1 LSTLTKVLI
10 VLLTIASIFLCGI
23 VVTYVASAENFKE
36 KYDTASRQLRT
47 ARQNED
53 TATDQFNELKKRTDE
68 EKLKLS
74 GDIGALQQQVT
85 ALKANLTKIEIERDT
100 ALRKEGNWAS
110 ITKELTATNDNQ
122 RQLLENALDGQ
133 KNLNAELIKERKQL
147 DDATAALLEKSAI
160 IAQLEGKLKGMI
172 EDNALLQNT
181 LDKYL
186 RQYGKAFAQPSPVTK
201 VREAVQI
208 APPVTDI
215 DLKGSLTA
223 VDLKN
228 HLAELS
234 IGAADGVKEGMRFH
248 TTRESKFVCDVVI
261 LEVEPDKSVGW
272 LELLQEQ
279 PQNQPRAGDV
289 VSTNL

>member
-228 HLAELS
+228 QLAELS

-248 TTRESKFVCDVVI
+248 TTRGSAFVCDVVI

-279 PQNQPRAGDV
+279 PQNQPRAGDA
-289 VSTNL
+289 VSTSL

>member
-1 LSTLTKVLI
+1 MSTLTKVLI
-10 VLLTIASIFLCGI
+10 VLLTIASFFLCGI
-23 VVTYVASAENFKE
+23 VVTYVASADNYKK
-36 KYDTASRQLRT
+36 KYDSLRSQYQTAQDKKEDAETQLN
-47 ARQNED
+47 A
-53 TATDQFNELKKRTDE
+53 LKTRTDE
-68 EKLKLS
+68 EKLKLNGEIS
-74 GDIGALQQQVT
+74 QRTQEVA

-110 ITKELTATNDNQ
+110 ITKDLTATNDNQ

-133 KNLNAELIKERKQL
+133 KKLNAELIKERRQL
-147 DDATAALLEKSAI
+147 DDTTAALLEKSAI
-160 IAQLEGKLKGMI
+160 IAQLEGKLRGLI
-172 EDNALLQNT
+172 EEGTTLQNT

-186 RQYGKAFAQPSPVTK
+186 RQYGKAFVQPSPVTR
-201 VREAVQI
+201 VREAVRV

-215 DLKGSLTA
+215 DLKGSLIA

-228 HLAELS
+228 HLAEIS

-261 LEVEPDKSVGW
+261 LEVEPEKAVGW

-279 PQNQPRAGDV
+279 PQNQPRAGDA

>member
-1 LSTLTKVLI
+1 MSTLTKVLI

-23 VVTYVASAENFKE
+23 VVTYVASADNFRD

-47 ARQNED
+47 ARQNEEA
-53 TATDQFNELKKRTDE
+53 ATGQFNELKKRTDE

-74 GDIGALQQQVT
+74 GDIGALQQQVV

-110 ITKELTATNDNQ
+110 ITKDLTATNDNQ

-133 KNLNAELIKERKQL
+133 KTLNAELIKERKQL
-147 DDATAALLEKSAI
+147 DDTTSALLEKSAI
-160 IAQLEGKLKGMI
+160 IAQLQGKLKGLI
-172 EDNALLQNT
+172 EDNTILQNT

-186 RQYGKAFAQPSPVTK
+186 RQYGKAFVQPSPVTK
-201 VREAVQI
+201 VREAVRV

-215 DLKGSLTA
+215 DLKGSLIA

-228 HLAELS
+228 HLAEIS
-234 IGAADGVKEGMRFH
+234 IGAADGVREGMRFH
-248 TTRESKFVCDVVI
+248 TTRESTFVCDVVI
-261 LEVEPDKSVGW
+261 LEVEPEKAVGW

>member
-1 LSTLTKVLI
+1 MSTLTKVLI
-10 VLLTIASIFLCGI
+10 VLLTIASFFLCGV
-23 VVTYVASAENFKE
+23 VVTYVASADNYKE
-36 KYDTASRQLRT
+36 KYDNLRSQYQTAQDKKEDAETQLN
-47 ARQNED
+47 A
-53 TATDQFNELKKRTDE
+53 LKTRTDE
-68 EKLKLS
+68 EIRKLNGEIS
-74 GDIGALQQQVT
+74 QRTREVA

-110 ITKELTATNDNQ
+110 ITKDLTATNDNQ

-133 KNLNAELIKERKQL
+133 KALNAELIKERRQL
-147 DDATAALLEKSAI
+147 DDTTAALLEKSAI
-160 IAQLEGKLKGMI
+160 IAQLEGKLRGLI
-172 EDNALLQNT
+172 EDSATLQNT

-186 RQYGKAFAQPSPVTK
+186 RQYGKAFVQLSPATR
-201 VREAVQI
+201 VREAVRV
-208 APPVTDI
+208 APPVMDI

-228 HLAELS
+228 HLAEIS

-248 TTRESKFVCDVVI
+248 TTRQSRFVCDVVI
-261 LEVEPDKSVGW
+261 LEVEPEKAVGW

-279 PQNQPRAGDV
+279 PQNQPRAGDA

>member
-1 LSTLTKVLI
+1 MSTLTKVLI

-23 VVTYVASAENFKE
+23 VVTYVASADNYKE
-36 KYDTASRQLRT
+36 KYDTAYGQLRT
-47 ARQNED
+47 AKQNEEA
-53 TATDQFNELKKRTDE
+53 ATDDFNELKKRTDG
-68 EKLKLS
+68 EKDKLT
-74 GDIGALQQQVT
+74 GDVGALQQQVAT
-85 ALKANLTKIEIERDT
+85 LKANLTEIEIERDT

-110 ITKELTATNDNQ
+110 ITKDLTATNDNQ

-133 KNLNAELIKERKQL
+133 KKLNAELIKERKQL
-147 DDATAALLEKSAI
+147 DDTTAALLEKSAI
-160 IAQLEGKLKGMI
+160 IAQLEGKLKGLI
-172 EDNALLQNT
+172 EEGAMLQNT

-186 RQYGKAFAQPSPVTK
+186 RQYGKAFVQPSPVTK
-201 VREAVQI
+201 VREAVRV
-208 APPVTDI
+208 APPITDI

-228 HLAELS
+228 HLAEIS

-261 LEVEPDKSVGW
+261 LEVEPEKAVGW

>member
-1 LSTLTKVLI
+1 
-10 VLLTIASIFLCGI
+10 
-23 VVTYVASAENFKE
+23 VASAENFKD

-53 TATDQFNELKKRTDE
+53 AATDQFNDLKKRTDE

-74 GDIGALQQQVT
+74 GDISALQQQVA
-85 ALKANLTKIEIERDT
+85 ALKADVTKLEIEKDMV
-100 ALRKEGNWAS
+100 LRKEGNLVS
-110 ITKELTATNDNQ
+110 VMKELTAANDNQ
-122 RQLLENALDGQ
+122 RQLLENALDAQ

-160 IAQLEGKLKGMI
+160 IAQLQGKLKGMI
-172 EDNALLQNT
+172 EDNAMLQNT

-186 RQYGKAFAQPSPVTK
+186 RQYGKAFVQPAPVTQ
-201 VREAVQI
+201 VREAVRVT
-208 APPVTDI
+208 PPVTDI

-234 IGAADGVKEGMRFH
+234 IGAAEGVKEGMRFH
-248 TTRESKFVCDVVI
+248 ATRDSAFVCDVVI

-289 VSTNL
+289 VSTSL

>member
-1 LSTLTKVLI
+1 MSTLTKVLI

-23 VVTYVASAENFKE
+23 VVTYVASADNYKE
-36 KYDTASRQLRT
+36 KFDSLSSRYRT
-47 ARQNED
+47 AQNAKED
-53 TATDQFNELKKRTDE
+53 AETQFNALKTRTDE
-68 EKLKLS
+68 EKLKDS
-74 GDIGALQQQVT
+74 GNIGALQQQVA
-85 ALKANLTKIEIERDT
+85 ALKANLTEIEIERDT

-110 ITKELTATNDNQ
+110 ITKDLTATNDNQ

-133 KNLNAELIKERKQL
+133 KKLNAELIKERKQL
-147 DDATAALLEKSAI
+147 DDTTAALLEKSAI
-160 IAQLEGKLKGMI
+160 IAQLEGKLKGLI
-172 EDNALLQNT
+172 EEGAMLQNT

-186 RQYGKAFAQPSPVTK
+186 RQYGKAFVQPSPVTK
-201 VREAVQI
+201 VREAVRV
-208 APPVTDI
+208 APPITDI
-215 DLKGSLTA
+215 DLNGSLTA

-228 HLAELS
+228 HLAEIS

-261 LEVEPDKSVGW
+261 LEVEPEKAVGW

-279 PQNQPRAGDV
+279 AQNQPRAGDV

>member
-1 LSTLTKVLI
+1 MSTLTKVLI

-23 VVTYVASAENFKE
+23 VVTYVASADNFRD

-47 ARQNED
+47 ARQNEEA
-53 TATDQFNELKKRTDE
+53 ATGQFNELKKRTDE

-74 GDIGALQQQVT
+74 GDIGALQQQVV

-110 ITKELTATNDNQ
+110 ITKDLTATNDKQ
-122 RQLLENALDGQ
+122 RQSMENAQNGQ
-133 KNLNAELIKERKQL
+133 KTLNAELIKERKQL
-147 DDATAALLEKSAI
+147 DDTTAALLEKSAI
-160 IAQLEGKLKGMI
+160 IAQLEGKLRGLT
-172 EDNALLQNT
+172 EERTTLQNT

-186 RQYGKAFAQPSPVTK
+186 RQYGKAFVQPSPVTK
-201 VREAVQI
+201 IREAVRV
-208 APPVTDI
+208 APPVADI
-215 DLKGSLTA
+215 DLKGSLVA
-223 VDLKN
+223 VDLKDL
-228 HLAELS
+228 LAEIS

-248 TTRESKFVCDVVI
+248 TTRENKFVCDVVI
-261 LEVEPDKSVGW
+261 LEVEPEKAVGW

-279 PQNQPRAGDV
+279 PQNQPRAGDA

>member
-1 LSTLTKVLI
+1 
-10 VLLTIASIFLCGI
+10 
-23 VVTYVASAENFKE
+23 VASAENYRE
-36 KYDTASRQLRT
+36 RYDTASRQLRT

-53 TATDQFNELKKRTDE
+53 ATTDQFNDLKKRTDE
-68 EKLKLS
+68 EKLKLN
-74 GDIGALQQQVT
+74 GDISALQQEVAT
-85 ALKANLTKIEIERDT
+85 LKANVTKLEIERDT
-100 ALRKEGNWAS
+100 ALRKEGDLAS
-110 ITKELTATNDNQ
+110 VMKELTAANDNQ
-122 RQLLENALDGQ
+122 RQLLENALDAQ

-160 IAQLEGKLKGMI
+160 IAQLQGKLKGMI
-172 EDNALLQNT
+172 EDNAMLQNT

-186 RQYGKAFAQPSPVTK
+186 RQYGKAFAQPAPVTQ
-201 VREAVQI
+201 VREAVRVT
-208 APPVTDI
+208 PPVTDI
-215 DLKGSLTA
+215 DLKGSLIA

-228 HLAELS
+228 QLAELS

-248 TTRESKFVCDVVI
+248 TTRGSAFVCDVVI

-289 VSTNL
+289 VSTSL

>member
-1 LSTLTKVLI
+1 MSTLTKVLI

>member
-10 VLLTIASIFLCGI
+10 VLLTIASFFLCGI
-23 VVTYVASAENFKE
+23 VVTYVASADNYKE
-36 KYDTASRQLRT
+36 KYDNLRSQYQTAQDKKEDAETQLN
-47 ARQNED
+47 A
-53 TATDQFNELKKRTDE
+53 LKTRTDE
-68 EKLKLS
+68 EIRKLNGEIS
-74 GDIGALQQQVT
+74 QRTREVA

-110 ITKELTATNDNQ
+110 ITKDLTATNDNQ

-133 KNLNAELIKERKQL
+133 KALNAELIKERRQL
-147 DDATAALLEKSAI
+147 DDTTAALLEKSAI
-160 IAQLEGKLKGMI
+160 IAQLEGKLRGLI
-172 EDNALLQNT
+172 EDSATLQNT

-186 RQYGKAFAQPSPVTK
+186 RQYGKAFVQPSPVTR
-201 VREAVQI
+201 VREAVRV
-208 APPVTDI
+208 APPVMDI

-228 HLAELS
+228 HLAEIS

-248 TTRESKFVCDVVI
+248 TTRQSRFVCDVVI
-261 LEVEPDKSVGW
+261 LEVEPEKAVGW

-279 PQNQPRAGDV
+279 PQNQPRAGDA